1 MKNRAFMLQKSTFFL
16 IKLNLKSRLKVIN
29 YKLKMFDSDIE
40 SKFSHSS
47 MCAAF
52 DFMSNLIKHAYRLP
66 RQLDSGK
73 HCFMS

>member
-1 MKNRAFMLQKSTFFL
+1 MFNRNCVRNSRGHMKNRAFMLQK
-16 IKLNLKSRLKVIN
+16 IIN